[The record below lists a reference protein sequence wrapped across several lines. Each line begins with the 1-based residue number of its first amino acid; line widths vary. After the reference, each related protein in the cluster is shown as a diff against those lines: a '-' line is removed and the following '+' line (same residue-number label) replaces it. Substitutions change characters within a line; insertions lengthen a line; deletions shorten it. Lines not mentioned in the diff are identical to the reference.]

1 MLTFQHTSTFVSI
14 LRVKCLLREVDCYR
28 SSTVSWL
35 VLYVIFMIYRVATTD
50 LWLFNTSLL
59 LVMIIIT
66 KPGYSLRHPH
76 TQVSKVKSLSLK
88 TEKVR
93 VHWVCE
99 ADDNTPVLL
108 FVFQEAAGENAG
120 VHGPAEDRKEKVPSP
135 HLSQMVVLTNSGTLY
150 GLAQRVVATES
161 LWVSLH
167 SREN

>member
-1 MLTFQHTSTFVSI
+1 MFVT
-14 LRVKCLLREVDCYR
+14 RGWLLQKQKDRSLHS

-35 VLYVIFMIYRVATTD
+35 VLYIIYRVATSD
-50 LWLFNTSLL
+50 LWLINTSLL

-88 TEKVR
+88 TEQVR

-99 ADDNTPVLL
+99 ADDNSPVLL

-167 SREN
+167 SREKLNENR